1 MTRLRVVVLG
11 LELEEQL
18 EDKFVFQK
26 SKEEEIERSLIGS

>member
-18 EDKFVFQK
+18 EDKFVFK
-26 SKEEEIERSLIGS
+26 KLKEEEIERSLIGS